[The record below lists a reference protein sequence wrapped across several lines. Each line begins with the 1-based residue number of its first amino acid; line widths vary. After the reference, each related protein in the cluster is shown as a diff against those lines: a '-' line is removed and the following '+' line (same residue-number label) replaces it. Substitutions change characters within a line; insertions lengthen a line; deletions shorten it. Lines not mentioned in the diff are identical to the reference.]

1 MKTILITGITGS
13 LGRAI
18 TKILVSLDTYIVIGI
33 YNSEQK
39 YAHFK
44 RTDKFNKIKC
54 YKINISDSKFNEELD
69 HIFRIHEIDY
79 VIHSAAMKHVD
90 ICEENMKLAINT
102 NVIASETL
110 VNKCLEYKIK
120 NLIALSTDKSL
131 EPCNV
136 YGYSKLLMQKCVLE
150 NNYAVYQGANFF
162 WSDGSVL
169 DIWKEQ
175 MLLNRHLTVTNLE
188 HVRYFNTLEQ
198 VATILIKNLDT
209 KGIILPDFVYIIKL
223 GDLYNSFV
231 KYYNYNKVVTTGC
244 NSYEKNIEQL
254 DDDIKIRIPID
265 ENKII
270 DLIKEYLNNA

>member
-1 MKTILITGITGS
+1 MKTVLITGITGS
-13 LGRAI
+13 LGR
-18 TKILVSLDTYIVIGI
+18 ILTNQLVLSGEYNIIGI

-44 RTDKFNKIKC
+44 RTNKFNNIKC
-54 YKINISDSKFNEELD
+54 YKINISDGRFSEELD
-69 HIFRIHEIDY
+69 HIFRTSEIDY

-110 VNKCLEYKIK
+110 VKKCVEYKVK

-136 YGYSKLLMQKCVLE
+136 YGYSKLLMQNHVLSH
-150 NNYAVYQGANFF
+150 NYAVYQGANFF

-175 MLLNRHLTVTNLE
+175 MLLNRPLTVTNLD
-188 HVRYFNTLEQ
+188 HIRYFNTIDD
-198 VATILIKNLDT
+198 VATIIINNLDT
-209 KGIILPDFVYIIKL
+209 KGIILPNFVYVIKL
-223 GDLYNSFV
+223 RDLYNAFI
-231 KYYNYNKVVTTGC
+231 KHYEYDKFITTGC
-244 NSYEKNIEQL
+244 NNYEKNIEQL
-254 DDDIKIRIPID
+254 DDDIKIRISID
-265 ENKII
+265 EDKILE
-270 DLIKEYLNNA
+270 LIRQYLNNS